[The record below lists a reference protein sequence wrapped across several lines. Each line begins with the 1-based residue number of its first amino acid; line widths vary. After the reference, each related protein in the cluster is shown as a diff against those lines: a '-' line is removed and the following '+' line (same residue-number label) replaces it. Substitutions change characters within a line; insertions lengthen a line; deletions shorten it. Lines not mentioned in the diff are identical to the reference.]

1 MISNSKKEEIK
12 NEEDKNLQKIR
23 EEFNKRQSKNEN
35 HPRTS
40 HGYKRSIAR
49 YNININQNNKHSR
62 YNKAMS
68 ANKLKQKVKNNSNLN
83 NKIIYDFCKKHPGY
97 LYFKEVMLNTK
108 NKKRSLT
115 GKNKLPKIKSK
126 EFNFN
131 FNDNNEMVGKK
142 TNYNNNYF
150 NYNNNTNDRSNPY
163 SFFWADRI
171 LNRNNF
177 RIDIK
182 GMTYGVPKLGSTN
195 RKDDVLLKIFNN
207 NLPKGYKNKK
217 YNNFVNTSNRNN
229 SKKDNISNEN
239 KNIKNNN
246 NKCYKINDNGNNLEN
261 KMKKIDNI
269 DDIDKKLE
277 KDNKNNNKD
286 NGNEDHE
293 NESYDEEQQK
303 QFYTNQKN
311 FFKARKDI
319 KEEPEY
325 LEEDNEINENIEK
338 DKE

>member
-12 NEEDKNLQKIR
+12 NEEDKNIQKLR

-40 HGYKRSIAR
+40 HGYKRSTDR
-49 YNININQNNKHSR
+49 YNININQKNKYSR
-62 YNKAMS
+62 YNKAKS
-68 ANKLKQKVKNNSNLN
+68 ANRFKQKVKNNSNLN

-97 LYFKEVMLNTK
+97 LYYKEVMLNNK

-115 GKNKLPKIKSK
+115 GKNKLPKIKNK
-126 EFNFN
+126 EFN
-131 FNDNNEMVGKK
+131 DINEIVGKK
-142 TNYNNNYF
+142 TNYNHNH
-150 NYNNNTNDRSNPY
+150 YNNNTNDKSNPY
-163 SFFWADRI
+163 SFFWANRI

-182 GMTYGVPKLGSTN
+182 GTTYGVPKLGSTN
-195 RKDDVLLKIFNN
+195 KRDEALLKIFSN
-207 NLPKGYKNKK
+207 NLPKGNKNKK
-217 YNNFVNTSNRNN
+217 YNNFMNTSNRQNN
-229 SKKDNISNEN
+229 KKENLPNE
-239 KNIKNNN
+239 NIKNNN
-246 NKCYKINDNGNNLEN
+246 NKCYKINNNDNSFGN
-261 KMKKIDNI
+261 KMKNI
-269 DDIDKKLE
+269 NDVNGIDKKLE
-277 KDNKNNNKD
+277 SNNKNNNED
-286 NGNEDHE
+286 NGNEVE

-325 LEEDNEINENIEK
+325 LEEDNEMNEDIEK
-338 DKE
+338 DKEKKI

>member
-12 NEEDKNLQKIR
+12 NEEDKNIKKLR
-23 EEFNKRQSKNEN
+23 EEFNKRQSKNEH

-40 HGYKRSIAR
+40 HGYKRSTDS
-49 YNININQNNKHSR
+49 YNININQKNKFSR

-68 ANKLKQKVKNNSNLN
+68 ANRFKQKVKNNSNLN

-97 LYFKEVMLNTK
+97 LYYKEVMLNNK

-115 GKNKLPKIKSK
+115 GKNKLPKIKNKDFS
-126 EFNFN
+126 
-131 FNDNNEMVGKK
+131 DNNEIVGKK
-142 TNYNNNYF
+142 TNYNHNH
-150 NYNNNTNDRSNPY
+150 YNNNTNDKSNPY
-163 SFFWADRI
+163 SFFWANRI

-195 RKDDVLLKIFNN
+195 KKDDVLLKIFSN
-207 NLPKGYKNKK
+207 NLPKGSKNKK
-217 YNNFVNTSNRNN
+217 YNNFMNTSNRKN
-229 SKKDNISNEN
+229 SKKENLSNEN
-239 KNIKNNN
+239 KNIKINN
-246 NKCYKINDNGNNLEN
+246 NKCYKINSNDNSMDK
-261 KMKKIDNI
+261 KMKNI
-269 DDIDKKLE
+269 NNVNDADKKLE
-277 KDNKNNNKD
+277 KNNKNNED
-286 NGNEDHE
+286 NGNEVE
-293 NESYDEEQQK
+293 TESYDEEQQK

-325 LEEDNEINENIEK
+325 LEEDNEMNENIEK
-338 DKE
+338 EKNKDKE

>member
-12 NEEDKNLQKIR
+12 NEEDKNIQKLR
-23 EEFNKRQSKNEN
+23 EEFDKRQSKNEH

-40 HGYKRSIAR
+40 HGYKRSTDR
-49 YNININQNNKHSR
+49 YNININQKNKYSR

-68 ANKLKQKVKNNSNLN
+68 ANRFKPKVKNNSNLN

-97 LYFKEVMLNTK
+97 LYYKEVMLNNK

-115 GKNKLPKIKSK
+115 GKNKLPKIKNK
-126 EFNFN
+126 EFN
-131 FNDNNEMVGKK
+131 DMNEIVGKK
-142 TNYNNNYF
+142 TNYNHNHYS
-150 NYNNNTNDRSNPY
+150 NNTNDKSNPY
-163 SFFWADRI
+163 SFFWANRI

-195 RKDDVLLKIFNN
+195 RKDDVLLKIFSNN
-207 NLPKGYKNKK
+207 FPKGNKNKK
-217 YNNFVNTSNRNN
+217 YNNFMNISNRKNN
-229 SKKDNISNEN
+229 KKENLPNEN

-246 NKCYKINDNGNNLEN
+246 NKCYKINSNNDNNSDN
-261 KMKKIDNI
+261 KMKNI
-269 DDIDKKLE
+269 HDINGIDKKVE
-277 KDNKNNNKD
+277 NNNKNNED
-286 NGNEDHE
+286 NGNEVE

-325 LEEDNEINENIEK
+325 LEEDNEMNEDIEK

>member
-12 NEEDKNLQKIR
+12 NEEDKNIQKLR

-40 HGYKRSIAR
+40 HGYKRSTDR
-49 YNININQNNKHSR
+49 YNININQKNKYSR
-62 YNKAMS
+62 YNKAKS
-68 ANKLKQKVKNNSNLN
+68 ANRFKQKVKNNSNLN

-97 LYFKEVMLNTK
+97 LYYKEVMLNNK

-115 GKNKLPKIKSK
+115 GKNKLPKIKNK
-126 EFNFN
+126 EFN
-131 FNDNNEMVGKK
+131 DINEIVGKK
-142 TNYNNNYF
+142 TNYNHNH
-150 NYNNNTNDRSNPY
+150 YNNNTNDKNNPY

-182 GMTYGVPKLGSTN
+182 GTTYGVPKLGSTN
-195 RKDDVLLKIFNN
+195 RRDDALLKIFSN
-207 NLPKGYKNKK
+207 NLPKGNKNKK
-217 YNNFVNTSNRNN
+217 YNNFMNTSNRQKY
-229 SKKDNISNEN
+229 KKEN
-239 KNIKNNN
+239 LPNDNIKNNN
-246 NKCYKINDNGNNLEN
+246 NKCYKINNNDNNLGN
-261 KMKKIDNI
+261 KMKNI
-269 DDIDKKLE
+269 NDVNGIDKKSE
-277 KDNKNNNKD
+277 NNNNNNNEE
-286 NGNEDHE
+286 NGNEVE

-325 LEEDNEINENIEK
+325 LEEDNEMNEDIEK

>member
-12 NEEDKNLQKIR
+12 NEEDKNIQKLR

-40 HGYKRSIAR
+40 HGYKRSTDL
-49 YNININQNNKHSR
+49 YNININQKNKYSR
-62 YNKAMS
+62 YNKAKS
-68 ANKLKQKVKNNSNLN
+68 ANRFKQKVKNNSNLN

-97 LYFKEVMLNTK
+97 LYYKEVMLNNK

-115 GKNKLPKIKSK
+115 GKNKLPKIKNK
-126 EFNFN
+126 E
-131 FNDNNEMVGKK
+131 FNDNNEIVGKK
-142 TNYNNNYF
+142 TNYNHNH
-150 NYNNNTNDRSNPY
+150 YNNNTNDKSNPY
-163 SFFWADRI
+163 SFFWANRI

-182 GMTYGVPKLGSTN
+182 GMTYGAPKLGSTN
-195 RKDDVLLKIFNN
+195 RRDDALLKIFSN
-207 NLPKGYKNKK
+207 NLPKGNKNKK
-217 YNNFVNTSNRNN
+217 YNNFMNTSNRQNY
-229 SKKDNISNEN
+229 KKENLPNE
-239 KNIKNNN
+239 NIKNNN
-246 NKCYKINDNGNNLEN
+246 NKCYKINNNDNNLGN
-261 KMKKIDNI
+261 KMKNI
-269 DDIDKKLE
+269 NDVNGIDKKLE
-277 KDNKNNNKD
+277 SNNKNNNED
-286 NGNEDHE
+286 NGNEVE

-325 LEEDNEINENIEK
+325 LEEDNEMNEDIEK
-338 DKE
+338 DKEKKI

>member
-1 MISNSKKEEIK
+1 MISNSKKEEKK
-12 NEEDKNLQKIR
+12 NGEDKNIQKLR

-40 HGYKRSIAR
+40 HGYKRSTDR
-49 YNININQNNKHSR
+49 YNININQNNKYSR

-68 ANKLKQKVKNNSNLN
+68 ANKFKQKVKNNSNLN

-97 LYFKEVMLNTK
+97 LYYKEVMLNNK

-115 GKNKLPKIKSK
+115 GKNKLPKIKNK
-126 EFNFN
+126 DFNEI
-131 FNDNNEMVGKK
+131 NEIVGKK
-142 TNYNNNYF
+142 SNYNHNQNHYNFNNK
-150 NYNNNTNDRSNPY
+150 TNDKNNPY
-163 SFFWADRI
+163 SFFWANRI

-195 RKDDVLLKIFNN
+195 RKEDVLLKMFNN
-207 NLPKGYKNKK
+207 NLSKANKNKK
-217 YNNFVNTSNRNN
+217 YNNFMNTSNR
-229 SKKDNISNEN
+229 KIPKNEN
-239 KNIKNNN
+239 LSNDNKNNN
-246 NKCYKINDNGNNLEN
+246 NKCYKINSYENNLDN
-261 KMKKIDNI
+261 KMKNI
-269 DDIDKKLE
+269 NDVHDIDKKEE
-277 KDNKNNNKD
+277 KNNKNNNEA
-286 NGNEDHE
+286 NENEVE

-325 LEEDNEINENIEK
+325 LEEDNEMNENIEK
-338 DKE
+338 EKDKE

>member
-12 NEEDKNLQKIR
+12 NEEDKNIQKLR

-40 HGYKRSIAR
+40 HGYKRSTDR
-49 YNININQNNKHSR
+49 YNININQKNKYSR
-62 YNKAMS
+62 YNKAKS
-68 ANKLKQKVKNNSNLN
+68 ANRFKQKVKNNSNLN

-97 LYFKEVMLNTK
+97 LYYKEVMLNNK

-115 GKNKLPKIKSK
+115 GKNKLPKIKNK
-126 EFNFN
+126 EFD
-131 FNDNNEMVGKK
+131 DNNEIVGKK
-142 TNYNNNYF
+142 TNYNHNH
-150 NYNNNTNDRSNPY
+150 YNNNTNDKSNPY
-163 SFFWADRI
+163 SFFWANRI

-182 GMTYGVPKLGSTN
+182 GTTYGVPKLGSTN
-195 RKDDVLLKIFNN
+195 RRDEALLKIFSN
-207 NLPKGYKNKK
+207 NLPKGNKNKK
-217 YNNFVNTSNRNN
+217 YNNFMNTSNRQNY
-229 SKKDNISNEN
+229 KKENLPNE
-239 KNIKNNN
+239 NIKNNN
-246 NKCYKINDNGNNLEN
+246 NKCYKINNNDNSFGN
-261 KMKKIDNI
+261 KMKNI
-269 DDIDKKLE
+269 NDVNGIDKKLE
-277 KDNKNNNKD
+277 SNNKNNNED
-286 NGNEDHE
+286 NGNEVE

-325 LEEDNEINENIEK
+325 LEEDNEMNEDIEK

>member
-12 NEEDKNLQKIR
+12 NEEDKNIQKLR

-40 HGYKRSIAR
+40 HGYKRSTDR
-49 YNININQNNKHSR
+49 YNININQKNKYSR
-62 YNKAMS
+62 YNKAKS
-68 ANKLKQKVKNNSNLN
+68 ANRFKQKVKNNSNLN

-97 LYFKEVMLNTK
+97 LYYKEVMLNNK

-115 GKNKLPKIKSK
+115 GKNKLPKIKNK
-126 EFNFN
+126 E
-131 FNDNNEMVGKK
+131 FNDNNEIAGKK
-142 TNYNNNYF
+142 TNYNHNH
-150 NYNNNTNDRSNPY
+150 YNNNTNDKNNPY

-182 GMTYGVPKLGSTN
+182 GTTYGVPKLGSTN
-195 RKDDVLLKIFNN
+195 RRDDALLKIFSN
-207 NLPKGYKNKK
+207 NLPKGNKNKK
-217 YNNFVNTSNRNN
+217 YNNFMNTSNRQNN
-229 SKKDNISNEN
+229 KKENLPNE
-239 KNIKNNN
+239 NIKNNN
-246 NKCYKINDNGNNLEN
+246 NKCYKINNNDNSFGN
-261 KMKKIDNI
+261 KMKNI
-269 DDIDKKLE
+269 NDVNGIDKKLE
-277 KDNKNNNKD
+277 SNNKNNNED
-286 NGNEDHE
+286 NGNEVE

-325 LEEDNEINENIEK
+325 LEEDNEMNEDIEK
-338 DKE
+338 DKEKNI